1 MKAPAVFDL
10 PAQAEDLDSRIVAAA
25 ERLATALEGLLRG
38 ASRAE
43 GLSPL
48 QARVLVLLLQ
58 RGRESPRAG
67 ALARAFDVTPPT
79 LSDAIAALVAKGLVR
94 REPGG
99 GDDARTIRPRLTARG
114 RSVARRLARWAD
126 PARSLLAGARGDRV
140 RTLGVLLTWIAALQR
155 GGLVSVARM
164 CLTCR
169 FFRQGAHPHAAAR
182 HHCALLDVPLGDAT
196 LRVDCPDHQA
206 A

>member
-1 MKAPAVFDL
+1 MKPPPVFDL
-10 PAQAEDLDSRIVAAA
+10 PAQAEDLDSRIAAAA

-43 GLSPL
+43 GLSTL

-79 LSDAIAALVAKGLVR
+79 LSDAVAALVAKGLVR

-99 GDDARTIRPRLTARG
+99 GDDARTISPRLTAHG
-114 RSVARRLARWAD
+114 RAAARRLATWAD
-126 PARSLLAGARGDRV
+126 PARALLGGARGDRV
-140 RTLGVLLTWIAALQR
+140 RTLGVLMAWIAALQR

-169 FFRQGAHPHAAAR
+169 FFQQDAHPRAAAR
-182 HHCALLDVPLGDAT
+182 HHCALLDVPLGDET
-196 LRVDCPDHQA
+196 LRVDCPEHQA

>member
-1 MKAPAVFDL
+1 MKRAVFDL
-10 PAQAEDLDSRIVAAA
+10 PAQANDLDSRIVAAA
-25 ERLATALEGLLRG
+25 ERLATALDGLLRG

-58 RGRESPRAG
+58 RGRESPRAS

-79 LSDAIAALVAKGLVR
+79 LSDAVAALVAKGLVR
-94 REPGG
+94 REPGA
-99 GDDARTIRPRLTARG
+99 GDDARAMSPRLTARG
-114 RSVARRLARWAD
+114 RTVARRLATWAD
-126 PARSLLAGARGDRV
+126 PARSLIGGARGDRV
-140 RTLGVLLTWIAALQR
+140 RALHVLLTWIAALQR

-169 FFRQGAHPHAAAR
+169 FFQEDAHPRAAAR
-182 HHCALLDVPLGDAT
+182 HHCALLDMPLGDET
-196 LRVDCPDHQA
+196 LRVDCPDHEA